1 MFAGIS
7 DAIDPQ
13 ELIRTLGTIGLILI
27 IFAES
32 GLLLGIIFPGDSLL
46 FTAGLFAATGKFGLN
61 IWAVAGGAFVAAV
74 LGAQV
79 GYWIGR
85 RYGPRLFQRP
95 DSRFFKEEYV
105 ERSRVFFDKHGAKA
119 IVLARFVPFVRTL
132 APPMAGMGQMEIRKF
147 TIFNVVGAAIWAL
160 GVTLLGYWAGDLI
173 PKDKVDT
180 YLLPIIAVIILISL
194 IPPLLEYRK
203 HRATH
208 PLTDAEAQ
216 ALVEEL
222 HEELD
227 D

>member
-1 MFAGIS
+1 MAALS
-7 DAIDPQ
+7 LDPQ
-13 ELIRTLGTIGLILI
+13 ELIRTLGTIGLIAI

-61 IWAVAGGAFVAAV
+61 IVAVAGGAFVAAV

-79 GYWIGR
+79 GYWIGK

-95 DSRFFKEEYV
+95 DSRIFKAEYV
-105 ERSRVFFDKHGAKA
+105 ERSKVFFEKHGAKA

-132 APPMAGMGQMEIRKF
+132 APPMAGMGQMDLRQF
-147 TIFNVVGAAIWAL
+147 TIFNIFGAFLWAF
-160 GVTLLGYWAGDLI
+160 GVTMLGYFAGDLI

-194 IPPLLEYRK
+194 IPPFLEWRK
-203 HRATH
+203 HKKESTH
-208 PLTDAEAQ
+208 QLTDAEGR
-216 ALVEEL
+216 ALVDEL
-222 HEELD
+222 HQELD

>member
-1 MFAGIS
+1 MLAALS
-7 DAIDPQ
+7 LDPQ
-13 ELIRTLGTIGLILI
+13 ELIRTLGTIGLIAI

-61 IWAVAGGAFVAAV
+61 IVAVAGGAFVAAV

-79 GYWIGR
+79 GYWIGK
-85 RYGPRLFQRP
+85 RYGPRLFQM
-95 DSRFFKEEYV
+95 D
-105 ERSRVFFDKHGAKA
+105 
-119 IVLARFVPFVRTL
+119 VR
-132 APPMAGMGQMEIRKF
+132 QF
-147 TIFNVVGAAIWAL
+147 TIFNILGAFLWAF
-160 GVTLLGYWAGDLI
+160 GVTMLGYFAGDLI

-194 IPPLLEYRK
+194 IPPFLEWRK
-203 HRATH
+203 HKKESGH
-208 PLTDAEAQ
+208 QLTDAEGR

-227 D
+227 

>member
-1 MFAGIS
+1 MLAALS
-7 DAIDPQ
+7 LDPQ
-13 ELIRTLGTIGLILI
+13 ELIRTLGTIGLIAI

-32 GLLLGIIFPGDSLL
+32 GLLLGIFFPGDSLL

-61 IWAVAGGAFVAAV
+61 IVAVAGGAFVAAV

-79 GYWIGR
+79 GYWIGK

-95 DSRFFKEEYV
+95 DSRIFKSEYV
-105 ERSRVFFDKHGAKA
+105 ERSKVFFEKHGAKA

-132 APPMAGMGQMEIRKF
+132 APPMAGMGQMDVRQF
-147 TIFNVVGAAIWAL
+147 TIFNILGAFLWAF
-160 GVTLLGYWAGDLI
+160 GVTMLGYFAGDLI

-194 IPPLLEYRK
+194 IPPYLEWRK
-203 HRATH
+203 HKKESGH
-208 PLTDAEAQ
+208 QLTDAEGR

-227 D
+227 